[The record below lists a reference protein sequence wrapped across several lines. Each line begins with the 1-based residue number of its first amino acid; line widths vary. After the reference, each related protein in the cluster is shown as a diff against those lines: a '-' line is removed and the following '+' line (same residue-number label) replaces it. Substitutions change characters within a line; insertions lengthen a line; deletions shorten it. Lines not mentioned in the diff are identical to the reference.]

1 MVGPSHAP
9 LRFHRFALFAC
20 ALVCANVPAT
30 VRAQAPQTP
39 LKAPMFR
46 SVRAGTEGF
55 YKLGCWTPVTVGIE
69 ASDKSQSAML
79 VFSVADSDGVPC
91 DYPPIPVQL
100 LGGRVTSATG
110 YVRFGNAEVTLEAK
124 LLTEHDG
131 LISEKFQ
138 TDSFDERPHLDY
150 PVPLGERL
158 VFCVGRSS
166 TLRQVAEASS
176 RGERAKKVRVAQ
188 VDDVLRLPTRAMGY
202 EGVDAVVL
210 AADKLGR
217 YAALTSDSAQAAALR
232 EYVQFGGRVI
242 VVCGTDARQLLGAR
256 GPLADVAGLKLGD
269 AVPLPRTA
277 ALEEYVGGNKPLRIP
292 ARSLTQLS
300 IPRADAP
307 AGVVELAEGDLP
319 LIVRQAVGFGSIAW
333 VTLDLEHGV
342 LADWPGRPLLLAK
355 TMNAALGGA
364 ATDGQINS
372 APQTI
377 YASNYGY
384 NDLAGQLHQA
394 VDQFAGVRVV
404 PFFALAL
411 LVITYIALI
420 GPGDYLLVRRLFK
433 RTELTW
439 LTFPVI
445 VVVTSTAAY
454 FAAVALKGDQLR
466 ANQADVVDCDAELG
480 LVRGRTFAGVFSP
493 VSQTYDIR
501 VDMPAKLLPG
511 KLTADRLTTTWFG
524 APGEGLGGMHRRD
537 MASSWFSTGY
547 QTSADLSMLEGAPI
561 KVWSSKLF
569 LGAWQAHTDAKLH
582 AELTEGADGEL
593 TGTLTNPFRIALEPS
608 LLCYGSR
615 AVKVPALAP
624 GESKNLKDL
633 ESRDLTGLL
642 ANAEIMMRKQRELS
656 PGVRTQIHDVS
667 SQDPGEILMKMM
679 FYQSLGGA
687 EHARLANDE
696 LTQLDFSE
704 LLKLRRAILVAPLGT
719 TGSEAEQAAEPRLVV
734 AVGGADIAREHDLH
748 RTIVRLSIPVR
759 RDVKTEGK

>member
-1 MVGPSHAP
+1 MAGPSLLSRRLHGLVVAT
-9 LRFHRFALFAC
+9 ALC
-20 ALVCANVPAT
+20 YANVAASLWAQSP
-30 VRAQAPQTP
+30 QAPP
-39 LKAPMFR
+39 KVPVFR
-46 SVRAGTEGF
+46 SVQAGTEGF

-79 VFSVADSDGVPC
+79 VFSVADADGVPC

-150 PVPLGERL
+150 PLPLGERL

-176 RGERAKKVRVAQ
+176 RGERAKKLHVAQ

-217 YAALTSDSAQAAALR
+217 YAALASDSAQAAALQ
-232 EYVQFGGRVI
+232 EYVRFGGRVI
-242 VVCGTDARQLLGAR
+242 VVCGTDARPLLGAN
-256 GPLADVAGLKLGD
+256 GPLAEIAGLKMGD

-277 ALEEYVGGNKPLRIP
+277 AVEEYVGGNKPLR
-292 ARSLTQLS
+292 ASATSLAQLS

-319 LIVRQAVGFGSIAW
+319 LIVRQASGFGSIAW
-333 VTLDLEHGV
+333 VMLDLEHGV
-342 LADWPGRPLLLAK
+342 LSEWPGRPLLLAK
-355 TMNAALGGA
+355 AMSAALG
-364 ATDGQINS
+364 TDAVDGLQNS
-372 APQTI
+372 APPAT
-377 YASNYGY
+377 YSYNYGY

-411 LVITYIALI
+411 LVIAYIALI

-480 LVRGRTFAGVFSP
+480 IVRGRTFAGVFSP
-493 VSQTYDIR
+493 VSRAYDIR

-511 KLTADRLTTTWFG
+511 KLSASRHTTTWFG

-537 MASSWFSTGY
+537 MATSWFSTGY
-547 QTSADLSMLEGAPI
+547 QISSDLSMLEGAPI

-569 LGAWQAHTDAKLH
+569 LGSWQTQTDAKLH
-582 AELTEGADGEL
+582 GELTERADGEL
-593 TGTLTNPFRIALEPS
+593 TGTLKNPFAIALEPS

-615 AVKVPALAP
+615 AFKVPALGP
-624 GESKNLKDL
+624 GESRSLAGL

-656 PGVRTQIHDVS
+656 PGVRTQVHDVS
-667 SQDPGEILMKMM
+667 SQDPAEILMKMM

-696 LTQLDFSE
+696 FTPLDFSE
-704 LLKLRRAILVAPLGT
+704 LLKLRRAILVAPLGE
-719 TGSEAEQAAEPRLVV
+719 TGSEAEKAAEPRLVV
-734 AVGGADIAREHDLH
+734 AAGGADIPREHDLH

-759 RDVKTEGK
+759 RDGNSTSK